1 MKSTLG
7 VCLIA
12 LTLSNVFAAQDPA
25 VPVLRPG
32 ISVDLP
38 VSSQATAMPEAEQQ
52 DATVV
57 TITVD
62 GNLYVGTRRLSWASL
77 PA

>member
-7 VCLIA
+7 VCLISV
-12 LTLSNVFAAQDPA
+12 TLSNVFAAQDPA
-25 VPVLRPG
+25 VPVLRPV